1 MDQPSF
7 SAASLPGTSGDI
19 TIDQLPGLYL
29 QNQSIANV
37 TLYNP
42 AFQHLQ
48 QNENQL
54 SQSSEAIN
62 ASYEDVDQKPDLAKL
77 SKGKPTCIPIVGYG
91 KILSIFVAFGEIMS
105 STMVSNL
112 RLR

>member
-62 ASYEDVDQKPDLAKL
+62 ASYADVDQKPDLAKL
-77 SKGKPTCIPIVGYG
+77 SKGKSKTLSDFAYLYTYYG
-91 KILSIFVAFGEIMS
+91 VW
-105 STMVSNL
+105 
-112 RLR
+112 